1 MLIYHFI
8 TQSDWDK
15 AKTQNSYSPQSL
27 AKEGFIHASTKEQIL
42 PTANRR
48 FKGRKDL
55 LILTIDT
62 AKVIPK
68 IIYEFS
74 SGSGEKHPHIYGAL
88 SIDTVIEIR
97 LLIPDRNSLFPILPN
112 DCV

>member
-1 MLIYHFI
+1 MLIYHLI
-8 TQSDWDK
+8 SQSDWDK
-15 AKTQNSYSPQSL
+15 VKTKEFYSPASL

-42 PTANRR
+42 PTANRI

-62 AKVIPK
+62 DKVVSK

-74 SGSGEKHPHIYGAL
+74 PGSGERHPHIYGAL
-88 SIDTVIEIR
+88 SIDAVIEIR
-97 LLIPDRNSLFPILPN
+97 SLIPDNNGLF
-112 DCV
+112 VKFSK

>member
-1 MLIYHFI
+1 MLIYHLI
-8 TQSDWDK
+8 SQSDWEK
-15 AKTQNSYSPQSL
+15 AKELSLYSPPSL
-27 AKEGFIHASTKEQIL
+27 AKEGFIHASTKDQIL

-48 FKGRKDL
+48 FKGRNDL

-62 AKVIPK
+62 EKVIPK

-88 SIDTVIEIR
+88 STGAVKEVK
-97 LLIPDRNSLFPILPN
+97 LLETFNTG
-112 DCV
+112 C

>member
-1 MLIYHFI
+1 MLIYHLI

-62 AKVIPK
+62 EKVIPK
-68 IIYEFS
+68 IIFEFS

-88 SIDTVIEIR
+88 SIDAVIKICS
-97 LLIPDRNSLFPILPN
+97 LIPDDSGLFTYLPI
-112 DCV
+112 

>member
-1 MLIYHFI
+1 MFIYHLI

-15 AKTQNSYSPQSL
+15 AKTQGVYSPSSL
-27 AKEGFIHASTKEQIL
+27 KKDGFIHASTIEQIL

-55 LILTIDT
+55 LVLTIDT
-62 AKVIPK
+62 EKVISK

-74 SGSGEKHPHIYGAL
+74 PGSGEKHPHIYGAL
-88 SIDTVIEIR
+88 SIDAVCAVYKLTLSEFGYFQN
-97 LLIPDRNSLFPILPN
+97 IPF
-112 DCV
+112 

>member
-1 MLIYHFI
+1 MLIYHLI

-15 AKTQNSYSPQSL
+15 VKTKEFYSPASL

-42 PTANRR
+42 PTANRI

-62 AKVIPK
+62 DKVVSK
-68 IIYEFS
+68 IIYEYS
-74 SGSGEKHPHIYGAL
+74 PGSGEKHPHIYGPL
-88 SIDTVIEIR
+88 SIDAVCEFMTFNPE
-97 LLIPDRNSLFPILPN
+97 S
-112 DCV
+112 

>member
-1 MLIYHFI
+1 MLIYHLI
-8 TQSDWDK
+8 SQSDWEK
-15 AKTQNSYSPQSL
+15 AKELSFYSPPSL
-27 AKEGFIHASTKEQIL
+27 TKEGFIHASTKEQVL

-62 AKVIPK
+62 EKVMPK

-74 SGSGEKHPHIYGAL
+74 PGSGEKHPHIYGAL
-88 SIDTVIEIR
+88 STDTVKEVHP
-97 LLIPDRNSLFPILPN
+97 LEMFNPGG
-112 DCV
+112 